1 MIKNLIYVY
10 FTFRL
15 SSKVQELNVTLA
27 QLVER
32 LTFNQVVG
40 GSSPSC
46 DKDLSVSKWY
56 SCIMSQLVEQC
67 GVRPV
72 WSWIRVPHATIV
84 IYPRI
89 LTGIL
94 NKIF

>member
-10 FTFRL
+10 FNFRL

-46 DKDLSVSKWY
+46 D
-56 SCIMSQLVEQC
+56 
-67 GVRPV
+67 
-72 WSWIRVPHATIV
+72 
-84 IYPRI
+84 
-89 LTGIL
+89 
-94 NKIF
+94 IFFT

>member
-10 FTFRL
+10 FNFRL

-46 DKDLSVSKWY
+46 DNSDLPKDFDWY
-56 SCIMSQLVEQC
+56 FKQN
-67 GVRPV
+67 
-72 WSWIRVPHATIV
+72 
-84 IYPRI
+84 
-89 LTGIL
+89 IL
-94 NKIF
+94 NLIPASTM